1 MTIRQ
6 KLTGFLLLLI
16 VINLVVGVSVFT
28 YIKSQDDYATYINL
42 AGRQRALSQKM
53 AKEALLAASSG
64 SYEEGRTNLDVTYG
78 LFERTLEGFLS
89 GDREQN
95 LTPVKEQYLREQA
108 ENLLAESKSY
118 YDYLHL
124 VAAGTFFSPADFDHK
139 SMDIFQASDD
149 LTTAFEQRA
158 TQAAQVPI
166 ASTAGGL
173 VIVVILTLIGWFFTD
188 RQALVPLAKMVD
200 SMEAVASGN
209 LKDSFTWHTSDEIG
223 RLSSA
228 FSDMTGSLSKIV
240 TSIQEGAEELFL
252 TANQVSVASNETSR
266 AAEQTAIVAQ
276 SLAEGAEEQA
286 RNLGQISE
294 AIEDVSREADAVA
307 GLSDEAVQ
315 EAGKADS
322 AAQQGNQQLEVVTGQ
337 MERVGTAS
345 LEVTQV
351 VGRLGESSQQ
361 INDIVK
367 TITEIAEQTN
377 LLALNAAI
385 EAARA
390 GEQGR
395 GFAVVAQEVRKL
407 AENSA
412 TAAKEITQLVGSIQT
427 EVAGVIKAMKGS
439 DQEIQ
444 LGIKMVDDISKAF
457 TEIRLAFTEAAN
469 KTKEVSVSTLTIAG
483 NTQKVNT
490 AVANTSASST
500 ESAAAAEEVAAVS
513 QEQNASMEEL
523 ASLAERLF
531 EVADGFKEAVT
542 RFKV

>member
-1 MTIRQ
+1 MTIRK
-6 KLTGFLLLLI
+6 KLAGFLLLIIL
-16 VINLVVGVSVFT
+16 INLIVGVSVFS
-28 YIKSQDDYATYINL
+28 YIKTQNDYATYINL

-53 AKEALLAASSG
+53 AKETLLIASNYEEARASS
-64 SYEEGRTNLDVTYG
+64 ETTRD
-78 LFERTLEGFLS
+78 LFERTLNGFLV
-89 GDREQN
+89 GDPEQGLN
-95 LTPVKEQYLREQA
+95 PVKERFLRDMVQA
-108 ENLLAESKSY
+108 LLLKWEG
-118 YDYLHL
+118 YDEYLHY
-124 VAAGTFFSPADFDHK
+124 VAEGNYFSSREFEERNVA
-139 SMDIFQASDD
+139 IFKASDE
-149 LTTAFEQRA
+149 LTTAFETMANQ
-158 TQAAQVPI
+158 TAQLPI
-166 ASTAGGL
+166 ATTAGGL
-173 VIVVILTLIGWFFTD
+173 GAVIVLTLIGWFFTD
-188 RQALVPLAKMVD
+188 RSALVPLAKMVD
-200 SMEAVASGN
+200 NMESVASGD
-209 LKDSFTWHTSDEIG
+209 LTESFSWQATDEIG

-228 FSDMTGSLSKIV
+228 FSEMTESLSKIV
-240 TSIQEGAEELFL
+240 TSIQEGAEELFS
-252 TANQVSVASNETSR
+252 TANQVSTASHETSR

-286 RNLGQISE
+286 KNLGQISE
-294 AIEDVSREADAVA
+294 AIEHVSQEADAVA
-307 GLSDEAVQ
+307 NLSDDAVQ

-322 AAQQGNQQLEVVTGQ
+322 AAQQGNKQLEIVTGQ
-337 MERVGTAS
+337 MERVGSAS

-361 INDIVK
+361 INEIVK

-407 AENSA
+407 AESSA
-412 TAAKEITQLVGSIQT
+412 MAAREITELVASIQT
-427 EVAGVIKAMKGS
+427 EVASVIKAMRES

-444 LGIKMVDDISKAF
+444 LGIQMVDDISKAF
-457 TEIRLAFTEAAN
+457 TEIRVAFTEAAN
-469 KTKEVSVSTLTIAG
+469 KTKEVSVSTQTIAG

-490 AVANTSASST
+490 AVANTSSSST

-513 QEQNASMEEL
+513 EEQSASMEEL

-531 EVADGFKEAVT
+531 EVADGFKESVT

>member
-16 VINLVVGVSVFT
+16 VINLVVGASVFT

-53 AKEALLAASSG
+53 AKETLLIASSDSFKVG
-64 SYEEGRTNLDVTYG
+64 WTDLDATYG
-78 LFERTLEGFLS
+78 LFERTLNGFLA
-89 GDREQN
+89 GDQEQN
-95 LTPVKEQYLREQA
+95 LTSVKEQYLREQV
-108 ENLLAESKSY
+108 ENLLVESKSY
-118 YDYLHL
+118 YDYLHH
-124 VAAGTFFSPADFDHK
+124 VASGNNFSPSEFNDK
-139 SMDIFQASDD
+139 SVNIFQASDD

-158 TQAAQVPI
+158 IQAAQVPI

-173 VIVVILTLIGWFFTD
+173 VLVIILTLAGWFFTD
-188 RQALVPLAKMVD
+188 RKALMPLSRMVD
-200 SMEAVASGN
+200 SMEAVASGS
-209 LKDSFTWHTSDEIG
+209 LKESFTWQASDEIG

-228 FSDMTGSLSKIV
+228 FSEMTRSLSKIV

-252 TANQVSVASNETSR
+252 TANQVSTASNETSR

-294 AIEDVSREADAVA
+294 AIEGVSQEADAVA
-307 GLSDEAVQ
+307 NLSDEAVQ
-315 EAGKADS
+315 EAGKADK
-322 AAQQGNQQLEVVTGQ
+322 AAQQGNQQLEIVTGQ

-361 INDIVK
+361 INEIVK

-412 TAAKEITQLVGSIQT
+412 MAAKEITELVSSIQT
-427 EVAGVIKAMKGS
+427 EVAGVIRAMKDS

-444 LGIKMVDDISKAF
+444 LGIKMVDDISRAF
-457 TEIRLAFTEAAN
+457 TEIRAAFTEAAN